1 MSAPLQELS
10 QAIAQLVVAAGPH
23 VVRVEGR
30 RRLPATGIVY
40 AAEGLIVTANHV
52 VERDEGISVGLP
64 DGASLA
70 AKLVGRD
77 PNTDLALLRVDAQS
91 LTPAQWS
98 APSDLQVGHLVVA
111 AGRPGITV
119 QATLGIISAVGG
131 AWRTHG
137 GAEIEQYLQTDV
149 AMYPGFSGGPLLT
162 ADGSF
167 AGLNTSALLR
177 GISLTVPAATI
188 RRVVDTLVAHG
199 HVPRPF
205 LGVGIQPVRLSEA
218 LQSELDQETG
228 LMIMSVEAD
237 SPADQAGIKQ
247 GDIVV
252 ALGDQTVRHVDDL
265 QSALAKTE
273 LGQTATMNVARSG
286 ELHRLDVVLRQA
298 Q

>member
-23 VVRVEGR
+23 TVRVEGR
-30 RRLPATGIVY
+30 RRLPATGIIY
-40 AAEGLIVTANHV
+40 AADGLIVTANHV
-52 VERDEGISVGLP
+52 VEYDEGISVGLP
-64 DGASLA
+64 DGTSVA
-70 AKLVGRD
+70 ATLVGRD
-77 PNTDLALLRVDAQS
+77 PNTDLALLRVDAQG
-91 LTPAQWS
+91 LAPATWTTS
-98 APSDLQVGHLVVA
+98 SDLHVGHVVVA

-119 QATLGIISAVGG
+119 QATWGIISAVGG

-149 AMYPGFSGGPLLT
+149 AMYPGFSGGPLVT

-188 RRVVDTLVAHG
+188 TRVAAMLVAHG

-205 LGVGIQPVRLSEA
+205 LGVGIQPVRLSDA
-218 LQSELDQETG
+218 LQTQTGQETG
-228 LMIMSVEAD
+228 LMVMSVEAA
-237 SPADQAGIKQ
+237 SPADQAGVKQ

-252 ALGDQTVRHVDDL
+252 ALGDHTVRHVDDL
-265 QSALAKTE
+265 QSALAAVG
-273 LGQTATMNVARSG
+273 LGQAAPLKVARSG
-286 ELHRLDVVLRQA
+286 ELHELNVVTRRA
-298 Q
+298 A